1 MQRDEEDDRDPE
13 GASGRQQQR
22 NEQRALQTTLH
33 EYRVGAVLEAEM
45 EHGAPGEWWGSS
57 SSIMQGNEWAH
68 WPAMQQKVEAE
79 QAATRARKALKQ
91 AATAAVVAAE
101 AAVAADVATGDPV
114 GLAEVAAVLA
124 ALVVAEGAAPVAG
137 VPWD

>member
-13 GASGRQQQR
+13 GARGRRQQR
-22 NEQRALQTTLH
+22 DEQRALQTTLH
-33 EYRVGAVLEAEM
+33 DYRVGAVLEAERV
-45 EHGAPGEWWGSS
+45 HGAPGAWWGSS

-68 WPAMQQKVEAE
+68 WPAMQQQVEAE
-79 QAATRARKALKQ
+79 QAATRARKAVKQ
-91 AATAAVVAAE
+91 ARTAAVVAAE

-124 ALVVAEGAAPVAG
+124 ALVVVEGAAPVAG